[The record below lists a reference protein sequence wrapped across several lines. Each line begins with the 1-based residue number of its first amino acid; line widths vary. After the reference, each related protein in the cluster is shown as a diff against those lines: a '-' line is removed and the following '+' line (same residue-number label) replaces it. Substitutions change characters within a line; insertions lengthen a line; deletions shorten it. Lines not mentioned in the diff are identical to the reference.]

1 MEKLTAQIT
10 KVLGWVLVV
19 LMSAIVLDVTWQVFT
34 RFILRDPSSITE
46 ELAGFL
52 LIWIGLLGASYA
64 LYTRAHLGIDVLTAK
79 LEGMRRYLVELLING
94 VVLLFALFILV
105 IGGLRLVNLTFT
117 LNQISPAM
125 GIPMGYVYLVL
136 PITGILMMFF
146 SFRSILIAIRHERPG
161 ADDHEASM
169 IDQM

>member
-1 MEKLTAQIT
+1 MDKLTAIIT
-10 KVLGWVLVV
+10 RILGVILVI
-19 LMSAIVLDVTWQVFT
+19 LMSVIVLDVSWQVFT

-64 LYTRAHLGIDVLTAK
+64 LFTRAHLGIDVLTAK
-79 LEGMRRYLVELLING
+79 LTGVRRYMVDLLING

-117 LNQISPAM
+117 LNQISPSM

-146 SFRSILIAIRHERPG
+146 SFRSIIIAIRHERTG
-161 ADDHEASM
+161 AEDHEVSR
-169 IDQM
+169 ID

>member
-1 MEKLTAQIT
+1 MEKLTAYIT
-10 KVLGWVLVV
+10 KVLGWFLVI
-19 LMSAIVLDVTWQVFT
+19 LMSAIVLDVSWQVFT

-64 LYTRAHLGIDVLTAK
+64 LYTRAHLGIDVLTAR
-79 LEGMRRYLVELLING
+79 LTGVQRYLVELLING

-136 PITGILMMFF
+136 PITGVLMMFF
-146 SFRSILIAIRHERPG
+146 SFRSIIIAIRYERTGPE
-161 ADDHEASM
+161 DHDVSI
-169 IDQM
+169 ID